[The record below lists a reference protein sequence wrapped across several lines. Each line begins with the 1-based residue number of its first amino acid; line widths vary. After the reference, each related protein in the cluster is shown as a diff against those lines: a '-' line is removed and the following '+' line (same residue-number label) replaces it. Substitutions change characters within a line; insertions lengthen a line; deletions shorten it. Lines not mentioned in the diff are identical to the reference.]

1 MNFATGKTT
10 TKFFVIIIIKLNN
23 MENILEQIAL
33 CVEKGK
39 INLASPFPPDMKGQP
54 GADELTVQALEA
66 GIPPV
71 DILSQGLII
80 GMGRIGVKFRE
91 NKVFVP
97 QVLMSAK
104 AMNGAM
110 AHLKKYFIDGSVK
123 RKGKLIIGTVEG
135 DLHDIGKNLV
145 SMIVEGNGYEVIDL
159 GVDVPAEKFINA
171 LEEHP
176 GSFLGMSALLT
187 TTMVNMEKI
196 NKAIKAKHP
205 TAITCIG
212 GAPVNHEF
220 AREIGADYYT
230 SEPQALVDILDGL
243 VTQN

>member
-1 MNFATGKTT
+1 
-10 TKFFVIIIIKLNN
+10 

-39 INLASPFPPDMKGQP
+39 LNISSPYPPDMKGQP
-54 GADELTVQALEA
+54 GADELTVQALES
-66 GIPPV
+66 GLPPV
-71 DILSQGLII
+71 EILSQGLIP

-91 NKVFVP
+91 NQVFVP

-104 AMNGAM
+104 AMSGAM
-110 AHLKKYFIDGSVK
+110 THLKKYFVDGSVK

-145 SMIVEGNGYEVIDL
+145 GMIVEGNGYEVIDL
-159 GVDVPAEKFINA
+159 GVDVTADKFIEA
-171 LEEHP
+171 FEEHP

-187 TTMVNMEKI
+187 TTMMNMEKI
-196 NKAIKAKHP
+196 NKAIKAKYP
-205 TAITCIG
+205 EAITCIG
-212 GAPVNHEF
+212 GAPVSDEF

-230 SEPQALVDILDGL
+230 SEPQALVDILDTL
-243 VTQN
+243 VSQN